1 VTVGVPAGTSR
12 AARTLLAERCRC
24 RARCGRRDGR
34 AAGAW
39 SSPERLMDGAKAA
52 AWVPAK
58 ASGRGGGQLRPH
70 AHTVP
75 SLASAQEPWLP
86 AASVTCGDRFC
97 HHSAA
102 KRTSNGG
109 SRLTHGAC
117 AAEAAFAS
125 VRSASGWL
133 ARASA
138 PRAGCRM
145 AASIR
150 SARGASF
157 PAAGV
162 ARCEGGVHEARCV
175 LGRLVLGGLGRS
187 RAGVRSRE

>member
-1 VTVGVPAGTSR
+1 
-12 AARTLLAERCRC
+12 
-24 RARCGRRDGR
+24 
-34 AAGAW
+34 
-39 SSPERLMDGAKAA
+39 MDGAKAA

-138 PRAGCRM
+138 PRATSGFG
-145 AASIR
+145 AGGGPGGGVQNGSLDSIR
-150 SARGASF
+150 SRRELPCG
-157 PAAGV
+157 
-162 ARCEGGVHEARCV
+162 RC
-175 LGRLVLGGLGRS
+175 RS
-187 RAGVRSRE
+187 V